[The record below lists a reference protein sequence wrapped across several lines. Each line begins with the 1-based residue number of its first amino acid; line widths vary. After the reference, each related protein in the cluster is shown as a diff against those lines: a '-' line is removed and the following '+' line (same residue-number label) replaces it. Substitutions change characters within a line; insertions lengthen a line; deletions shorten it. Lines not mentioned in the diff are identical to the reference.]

1 MFSLKRNKYI
11 KLVRNK
17 NKLTL
22 PDKKIYPMKKNK
34 KVFVIDTN
42 VILHDFKCLYKF
54 QENDI
59 VLPIVVL
66 EELDHL
72 KKGDSQINF
81 HAREFTRELDKLSG
95 DNLFNG
101 GIALGKGLGKLS
113 IETGKPYSDKLK
125 ESFPEP
131 TPDHRILAISEDVKA
146 KKKDIEVILV
156 SKDINLRM
164 KAKSLGILAQDY
176 KNDQI
181 ADIEKIH
188 KDIETIDNIDDQLI
202 SKFYETHEGIP
213 SIEFKFKQKP
223 LPHQY
228 FILKGQKSSALAHYD
243 PQEKILHR
251 VEKHRTYGIDPRN
264 AEQTFSIDALTRP
277 EIQLIALT
285 GKAGTGKTLLALA
298 AALHQERKFN
308 QILLARPIVPLA
320 NRDLGFLP
328 GDVKEKILPY
338 MQPLFDN
345 LSVIKNQFKSQSKE
359 YMQIE
364 EMQRSEKLIISP
376 LAYIRG
382 RSLSNVFFIVDEA
395 QNLTPHEVKT
405 IITRAGEG
413 TKMIF
418 TGDIHQIDSPYL
430 DSKSNG
436 LSYLADRMK
445 GQNIF
450 THVNLIKGERSYLA
464 DLASDLL

>member
-1 MFSLKRNKYI
+1 MKK
-11 KLVRNK
+11 K
-17 NKLTL
+17 
-22 PDKKIYPMKKNK
+22 KKI
-34 KVFVIDTN
+34 FVIDTN
-42 VILHDFKCLYKF
+42 VILHDFNCLYKF
-54 QENDI
+54 QENNV

-72 KKGDSQINF
+72 KKGESQINF
-81 HAREFTRELDKLSG
+81 NAREFTRELDKISG
-95 DNLFNG
+95 DKLFNG
-101 GIALGKGLGKLS
+101 GISLGKELGKLS
-113 IETGKPYSDKLK
+113 IVTGKPFSEKL
-125 ESFPEP
+125 ESSFPEP
-131 TPDHRILAISEDVKA
+131 TPDHRILAITEDVTEKN
-146 KKKDIEVILV
+146 KTTEVILV

-164 KAKSLGILAQDY
+164 KAKSLGIPAQDY

-181 ADIEKIH
+181 KDIDRIH
-188 KDIETIDNIDDQLI
+188 KDVETVENVSDELI
-202 SKFYETHEGIP
+202 SKLYESHEGVP
-213 SIEFKFKQKP
+213 ADEFKLKP

-228 FILKGQKSSALAHYD
+228 FILKGQKSSALAHYE
-243 PQEKILHR
+243 PNEKVLQR
-251 VEKHRTYGIDPRN
+251 VEKQRTYGIDPRN
-264 AEQTFSIDALTRP
+264 AEQTFSLDALTRP
-277 EIQLIALT
+277 EVQLIALT

-298 AALHQERKFN
+298 AALHQEKKFN

-328 GDVKEKILPY
+328 GDVQEKISPY

-359 YMQIE
+359 YMAIE
-364 EMQRSEKLIISP
+364 EMQKAEKLVISP

-382 RSLSNVFFIVDEA
+382 RSLSNSFFIVDEA

-418 TGDIHQIDSPYL
+418 TGDIQQIDSPYL
-430 DSKSNG
+430 DMKSNG

-445 GQNIF
+445 GQEIF
-450 THVNLIKGERSYLA
+450 AHVNLVKGERSYLA
-464 DLASDLL
+464 ELASDIL